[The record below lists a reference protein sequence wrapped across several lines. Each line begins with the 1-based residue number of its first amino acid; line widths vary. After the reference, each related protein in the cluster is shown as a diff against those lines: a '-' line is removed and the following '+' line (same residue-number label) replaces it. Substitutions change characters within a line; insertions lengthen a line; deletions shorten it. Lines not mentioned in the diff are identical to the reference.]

1 MQDKEKEATQR
12 PNFVSF
18 SDSQRPS
25 TSSRHRPN
33 TTPQIELLKQ
43 RCDHVKWTHPD
54 AIEVERLRK
63 EIETLERE
71 ANRHDHN
78 DHNEGGEKLKK
89 VIQEMV
95 QRSSR
100 AQKYE
105 PIFREI
111 GYSKVEEI
119 TNMPPRRVS
128 LSSPI
133 YYSLESLPR
142 QEISPSWAQ
151 MRSISYDSLF
161 NFSRVGEYGVV

>member
-1 MQDKEKEATQR
+1 M
-12 PNFVSF
+12 SF

-43 RCDHVKWTHPD
+43 RCDHVKWTPPD

-63 EIETLERE
+63 EIEILERE

-89 VIQEMV
+89 VN
-95 QRSSR
+95 SSDGAKVFAR
-100 AQKYE
+100 
-105 PIFREI
+105 P
-111 GYSKVEEI
+111 KVEEI
-119 TNMPPRRVS
+119 MNMPPRRVS

-151 MRSISYDSLF
+151 IRSISYDSLF
-161 NFSRVGEYGVV
+161 NFSRVGEYGVI